1 MMAHSNQWAFVIAA
15 YALTALGT
23 FGLLL
28 HSWVRMRG
36 AEARAHDMRGAEAR
50 AQDMRGAEARAQVLR
65 NDSAHRD
72 AGHSG
77 SAREAIAPDLPG
89 TE

>member
-28 HSWVRMRG
+28 HSWMRMRG
-36 AEARAHDMRGAEAR
+36 AEARAEG
-50 AQDMRGAEARAQVLR
+50 LR
-65 NDSAHRD
+65 RD
-72 AGHSG
+72 AP
-77 SAREAIAPDLPG
+77 RDEPG
-89 TE
+89 KE

>member
-28 HSWVRMRG
+28 HSWMRMRG
-36 AEARAHDMRGAEAR
+36 AEARAEG
-50 AQDMRGAEARAQVLR
+50 LR
-65 NDSAHRD
+65 RD
-72 AGHSG
+72 APRNQAGK
-77 SAREAIAPDLPG
+77 E
-89 TE
+89 

>member
-28 HSWVRMRG
+28 HSWMRMRS
-36 AEARAHDMRGAEAR
+36 AEARAQNMRGAEAR
-50 AQDMRGAEARAQVLR
+50 AQGLR

-72 AGHSG
+72 AGHSR